1 MKKHL
6 GRIPMNTK
14 LTIYD
19 KWRKMLIKHCII
31 IACIVF
37 LSEIII
43 SIFYYRAGLFF
54 IPLPLVIFWYLILP
68 SIINLS
74 AIVIGRYIIFS
85 TKYKENTKNYAVILV
100 LCMLCACVQCVHYI
114 FPAVMCAFCV
124 PIFSTILFQNETMAR
139 LVHILS
145 YFFIILSGIIAYL
158 GARREDPHLIFDCM
172 VAAIVVACSYIVS
185 IILIQYEKQRAE
197 YVKSCYTK
205 QMELSEQLKHDLL
218 TGLYNYNAFLEILK
232 LKRNSSSSHL
242 QLVVIDLDNFKYIND
257 TYGHIQGNEVL
268 IYISYLLKKYT
279 SNIGYPARYGGEE
292 FVVLFPDISIDEA
305 YNIIEKVRKEFSEH
319 YFEFSQGR
327 KFTFSSG
334 LAENDGDVTSPQEL
348 FDNADRAMYLAKRS
362 GKNKTIIAQKQYNMS
377 INKAL

>member
-1 MKKHL
+1 
-6 GRIPMNTK
+6 MNAK
-14 LTIYD
+14 PTIYD

-37 LSEIII
+37 ISEIII
-43 SIFYYRAGLFF
+43 SIFYYKAGLFF
-54 IPLPLVIFWYLILP
+54 QPLPLVIFCYLIFP
-68 SIINLS
+68 SIINFS
-74 AIVIGRYIIFS
+74 AIVAGRYIILS
-85 TKYKENTKNYAVILV
+85 AKYNENTKNYTAILV
-100 LCMLCACVQCVHYI
+100 LCVLCACVQCVHYR

-124 PIFSTILFQNETMAR
+124 PIFLTILFQNETMAR
-139 LVHILS
+139 FVHILS
-145 YFFIILSGIIAYL
+145 YFFIILSGIIANL
-158 GARREDPHLIFDCM
+158 GARREDPHLIFDCV

-185 IILIQYEKQRAE
+185 IILIQYEKQREE
-197 YVKSCYTK
+197 YLKLCYTK

-232 LKRNSSSSHL
+232 LKRTSSSSRL
-242 QLVVIDLDNFKYIND
+242 QLVVIDLDNFKFIND

-327 KFTFSSG
+327 KFTFSCG
-334 LAENDGDVTSPQEL
+334 LAENDRDVTSPQEL
-348 FDNADRAMYLAKRS
+348 FNNADRAMYLAKRS
-362 GKNKTIIAQKQYNMS
+362 GKNKSVIAQKNNMS
-377 INKAL
+377 INMAL